1 MKFNIQRAYYN
12 ILSFTQSLSL
22 SNIINTKLD
31 CTMKKIHVLSILFLL
46 YSFNGMCQKLSIA
59 GQFGWT
65 SPQGSA
71 FESNGEPM
79 AKGGIN
85 LDFDVL
91 YHLEKF
97 NNKLGVGINYN
108 SSILFGASRTGF
120 DIGLYGLALYGAKAH
135 YKFFES
141 KVTPYVAL
149 TTGLTRFV
157 TPEIS
162 DANGQVLSESVKN
175 SSFGFRPEVGLHLG
189 GFFLAVGYVTPMK
202 YKVIEEKAGALQFSL
217 GVRIKAL

>member
-1 MKFNIQRAYYN
+1 MKNQH
-12 ILSFTQSLSL
+12 ILL
-22 SNIINTKLD
+22 
-31 CTMKKIHVLSILFLL
+31 ILFLFGGF
-46 YSFNGMCQKLSIA
+46 SGTCQKLSTA
-59 GQFGWT
+59 GQFGWA

-85 LDFDVL
+85 LDFDIL
-91 YHLEKF
+91 YHLDQF
-97 NNKLGVGINYN
+97 NGKLGLGINYN
-108 SSILFGASRTGF
+108 ASILFGASRTGF
-120 DIGLYGLALYGAKAH
+120 DIGLYSLSLYGLKAH
-135 YKFFES
+135 YKFFDS
-141 KVTPYVAL
+141 KVTPYAAL
-149 TTGLTRFV
+149 TTGLTQFA

-175 SSFGFRPEVGLHLG
+175 SSFGLRPELGLHLG

-217 GVRIKAL
+217 GVRIKVL